1 MKQKSR
7 KRKLK
12 VARPSRFRAF
22 LVLAGVLFI
31 VFNVFLVGKIQSD
44 ASKASFPIITKFL
57 ILLIKKGPQ
66 NYKKTN

>member
-22 LVLAGVLFI
+22 LVLAGILFI
-31 VFNVFLVGKIQSD
+31 AFNVFLVGKIQSD
-44 ASKASFPIITKFL
+44 ASKASFRIIIKFL
-57 ILLIKKGPQ
+57 KLLIKKGPQ

>member
-31 VFNVFLVGKIQSD
+31 ACNVFLVGKIQSD
-44 ASKASFPIITKFL
+44 ASKASFPIITKFVR
-57 ILLIKKGPQ
+57 LLIKKGPQ

>member
-31 VFNVFLVGKIQSD
+31 AFNVFLVGKIQSD
-44 ASKASFPIITKFL
+44 ASKASFLMTMKFL
-57 ILLIKKGPQ
+57 KLLIKKGPQ
-66 NYKKTN
+66 KHKKTN

>member
-31 VFNVFLVGKIQSD
+31 AFNVFLVGKIQSD
-44 ASKASFPIITKFL
+44 ASKASFLITVNCFK
-57 ILLIKKGPQ
+57 LLIKKGPQ